1 MRGSLSRISK
11 NLGWDEPIPSDL
23 HKEWEYTITMFLQI
37 GEIKCNNWGKT
48 VMVTARLINGL
59 ICTDRTKI
67 CTAPTVKEIKL
78 A

>member
-1 MRGSLSRISK
+1 MG
-11 NLGWDEPIPSDL
+11 
-23 HKEWEYTITMFLQI
+23 ITGIIVEVMA
-37 GEIKCNNWGKT
+37 KCNNWGKT